1 MTKHEHLALR
11 KFRTLTG
18 PARKVAVRE
27 HLFDSH
33 GVQFSEKTSPH
44 TLSGAARSALA
55 DMAKVCGFRKPINC
69 AYTLGIAFYLYL
81 SRGER

>member
-18 PARKVAVRE
+18 PARKGAVRE

-33 GVQFSEKTSPH
+33 GVKFDQDAH
-44 TLSGAARSALA
+44 TLSSAARSALA